1 MTRNEHIDLE
11 RLSDFVDD
19 RLLGDDR
26 DAVQDHLASCMSCA
40 SQLAR
45 LQSLLE
51 AAHALPDEIEPPPAV
66 WADVRERLPR
76 RAPSRQFPQRWLL
89 AAAAVVL
96 VVLSSTV
103 TALLV
108 RRQPVIVATKAAPP
122 VTVASMQLPPPARSI
137 DAGYAVA
144 IRQLDE
150 ALAQRRAELDPATI
164 AKVEASLNVIDVA
177 IAEARRALA
186 DDPANRTLL
195 DILAANYEHK
205 VELLRRANELLPRT

>member
-26 DAVQDHLASCMSCA
+26 AAVQDHLANCLSCA
-40 SQLAR
+40 SHLAR

-51 AAHALPDEIEPPPAV
+51 AAHALPDEIE
-66 WADVRERLPR
+66 
-76 RAPSRQFPQRWLL
+76 
-89 AAAAVVL
+89 
-96 VVLSSTV
+96 
-103 TALLV
+103 
-108 RRQPVIVATKAAPP
+108 
-122 VTVASMQLPPPARSI
+122 PPPARSI